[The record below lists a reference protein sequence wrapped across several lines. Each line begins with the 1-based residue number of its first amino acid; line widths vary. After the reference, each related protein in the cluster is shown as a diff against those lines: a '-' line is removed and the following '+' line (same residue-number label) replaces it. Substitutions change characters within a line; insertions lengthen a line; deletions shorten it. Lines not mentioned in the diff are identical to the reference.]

1 MRPSTQ
7 QEAGAVVQAL
17 AAAAAMDRIMN
28 NLEMQKILSSRGIP
42 R

>member
-1 MRPSTQ
+1 MRPLTQ

-17 AAAAAMDRIMN
+17 AVVEVN
-28 NLEMQKILSSRGIP
+28 PEMQKTSSSRGIP